1 MSFLT
6 RLFTRKGDDLSP
18 WRPLWHR
25 TVELAR
31 DPRWY
36 DSPANGGGGVADT
49 VGGRFD
55 VITLTL
61 GAVLLR
67 MERDPALV
75 EGSVRL
81 TELFVDD
88 MDGQLRESGV
98 GDLMVGKH
106 MGRLV
111 SVLGGRLGALRE
123 ALADADDAALVDAI
137 ERNVAFGERPDAA
150 KVAELVRGYAGAL
163 DAVSADD
170 LRAARIVLP

>member
-6 RLFTRKGDDLSP
+6 RLFQRKDDDLSP

-25 TVELAR
+25 TVELSR

-36 DSPANGGGGVADT
+36 AVGGVADT

-61 GAVLLR
+61 AAVLLR
-67 MERDPALV
+67 MEREPELV
-75 EGSVRL
+75 EASVRM

-123 ALADADDAALVDAI
+123 ALAKGGDAALVEAI
-137 ERNVAFGERPDAA
+137 ERNVAFGDKPAPAA
-150 KVAELVRGYAGAL
+150 VAALLRGYADAL
-163 DAVSADD
+163 ALLSAED
-170 LRAARIVLP
+170 LRAARIALP